1 MNVNM
6 LCPMINPETNK
17 LVFMDF
23 QTFNTYELKNINNE
37 IKLEQIEKTISE
49 KCFEDVKQQQK
60 SMEPE
65 IPFEQIYEVLNTEK
79 KLSKQNQDHIFRRK
93 SEL

>member
-23 QTFNTYELKNINNE
+23 QTFKTYELKFIENE
-37 IKLEQIEKTISE
+37 IKLEQVVKEVSE
-49 KCFEDVKQQQK
+49 SCFEDVKQQQK

-65 IPFEQIYEVLNTEK
+65 IPIEQIYEVINTEK
-79 KLSKQNQDHIFRRK
+79 KLSQQNQDHIFRRK
-93 SEL
+93 AQL